1 MKLSNYRGEDIRK
14 MLFKAAVLLAVLLGI
29 LFLGIRIGHKFIG
42 EKVAS
47 VIKEVGKKKDEDA
60 LQKEKTAEGEE
71 NSNGQNAAAENEKEE
86 NGKEEE
92 GEAEATESEEVLI
105 HRYDYIVEDCTWTE
119 AAERCRE
126 RGGYLAT
133 IESRE
138 EFDFIINEL
147 NGNALGEI
155 LFYLGS
161 SRDAENNYYWRNA
174 DGAYEGTP
182 LNGSGDNWCN
192 SYWMQGEPSF
202 YDGEIEENVLALF
215 YFKNEARW
223 VFNDVPENILE
234 HLPYYSGKIGYIC
247 EYED

>member
-1 MKLSNYRGEDIRK
+1 
-14 MLFKAAVLLAVLLGI
+14 MLIKAVFFLVVLIAVI
-29 LFLGIRIGHKFIG
+29 FLGIFIGHKFFG
-42 EKVAS
+42 KKVAA
-47 VIKEVGKKKDEDA
+47 VIKEAGKKKEEIT
-60 LQKEKTAEGEE
+60 LQKETEMEE
-71 NSNGQNAAAENEKEE
+71 AKHSEEQNGAADQEKEE
-86 NGKEEE
+86 SEIEEME
-92 GEAEATESEEVLI
+92 TEEALI
-105 HRYDYIVEDCTWTE
+105 HRYDYLVEDCTWSE
-119 AAERCRE
+119 AVQRCLE

-138 EFDFIINEL
+138 EFDFITAEL
-147 NGNALGEI
+147 DRSAMGDI

-182 LNGSGDNWCN
+182 LNGNGNNWCY

-215 YFKNEARW
+215 YFQDESRW

-247 EYED
+247 EYEN